1 MLYQKVL
8 DFICQKVL
16 ENNFHF
22 LSESTC
28 RLHVLASNKFP
39 HAETLI
45 SDAIGTDNEYSKTA
59 YHYLYSLY
67 SRWHKNDRAFEYKD
81 KILKPL

>member
-1 MLYQKVL
+1 MGGITTIFTILFYLLFNVY
-8 DFICQKVL
+8 
-16 ENNFHF
+16 
-22 LSESTC
+22 S
-28 RLHVLASNKFP
+28 VLASNKFP